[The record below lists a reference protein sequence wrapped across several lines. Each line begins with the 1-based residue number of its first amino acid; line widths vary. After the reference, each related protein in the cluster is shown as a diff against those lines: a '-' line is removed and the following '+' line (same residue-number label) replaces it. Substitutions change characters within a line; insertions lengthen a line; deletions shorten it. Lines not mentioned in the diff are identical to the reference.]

1 MIGAPVQD
9 EYGVRVYSD
18 RRKTAPLSG
27 GGYGLPDVILS
38 ENHCTAASA

>member
-9 EYGVRVYSD
+9 EYDVRVYSD

-27 GGYGLPDVILS
+27 GCGLPDVILS

>member
-9 EYGVRVYSD
+9 EYEVRVYSD

-27 GGYGLPDVILS
+27 D
-38 ENHCTAASA
+38 TAFLM

>member
-9 EYGVRVYSD
+9 EYGVRVHSD
-18 RRKTAPLSG
+18 RRKTAPLS

-38 ENHCTAASA
+38 ENHCTVASA

>member
-9 EYGVRVYSD
+9 EYDVRVYSD
-18 RRKTAPLSG
+18 RRKTATLS

>member
-1 MIGAPVQD
+1 MIGVPVQD

-27 GGYGLPDVILS
+27 RYGLPDVILS
-38 ENHCTAASA
+38 ENHTAASA

>member
-9 EYGVRVYSD
+9 EYDGRVYSN
-18 RRKTAPLSG
+18 RRKTAPLS